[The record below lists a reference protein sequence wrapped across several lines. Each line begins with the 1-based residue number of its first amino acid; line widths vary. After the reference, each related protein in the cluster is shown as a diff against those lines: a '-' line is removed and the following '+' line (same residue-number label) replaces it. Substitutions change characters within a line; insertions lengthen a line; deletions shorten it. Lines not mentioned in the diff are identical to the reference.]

1 MNEDPVNCFLTLFNE
16 KYCKRN
22 DVMLHQSSMLRAIM
36 SSKQGC
42 QHNVFEI
49 IRAAKLIAMKM
60 LRNEQRTM
68 LHHFPMCKDSHW
80 WLMVVDTKGK
90 KVHSLDS
97 HNSSRA
103 NEAKCLLA
111 LFRVVLMLMATK
123 RCTRL
128 TAHTTMPTMMNW
140 HHIKFPIPK
149 PSLQQSDNGN
159 SGMHCCSHVI
169 ELLKDEGNE
178 MLNGNDV
185 FSNTSITHGQE
196 HTW

>member
-1 MNEDPVNCFLTLFNE
+1 
-16 KYCKRN
+16 
-22 DVMLHQSSMLRAIM
+22 M

-42 QHNVFEI
+42 KHNVFEI

-68 LHHFPMCKDSHW
+68 LHFFPMCKDSHW
-80 WLMVVDTKGK
+80 WLMVVDTKEK
-90 KVHSLDS
+90 KVCSLDS

-111 LFRVVLMLMATK
+111 LFRVVLMTTK

-128 TAHTTMPTMMNW
+128 AAHTTMPTMMNW

-149 PSLQQSDNGN
+149 ASLQQSENGN
-159 SGMHCCSHVI
+159 CGMHCCSHVV
-169 ELLKDEGNE
+169 ELLNDDTNDTLK
-178 MLNGNDV
+178 GNDV
-185 FSNTSITHGQE
+185 FSNAAMHHGQE
-196 HTW
+196 HTWRHIVCRLLLLNCVSRQDESHKKTEMNE